1 MKSALA
7 AQQKQIEILR
17 ETVEKQR
24 LLLELWSAPTVS
36 SPDLAIASLAPSVR
50 PTPIVHPSPSVRPA
64 PPSSRLVVP
73 LPKPVTVA
81 SSNPCNAET
90 TGNVVPSYFRL
101 GGTCIVPVGFMDVT
115 GVWRNTNTGSGLG
128 SNFGSIP
135 YNNTV
140 QGGLSEFRF
149 SAQNS
154 RIGMRVDSAVKNIRV
169 TGYLEADFFGFV
181 PTNAAVTSNADTLRM
196 RLYWLD
202 LRKGKWEGLAGQSW
216 SLMTPNRNGLSPL
229 PGDVFFSMAVDSNYM
244 NGLVWTRQAQ
254 IRAVYHPN
262 SKLAMGLSLE
272 APEQY
277 IGGSGGG
284 GAITMPAALAS
295 SYATQLNNGSTTMSV
310 PNSRP
315 DVVVKA
321 AFDTSFFGGRLLH
334 LEAAGLARSVSVFNQ
349 LSNKHFAKSG
359 VGGSLN
365 GSVGL
370 TRNFRLVSNNFA
382 SDGGG
387 RYLFGLA
394 PDAIIRADGSPSL
407 VNAYGTVD
415 GMEASYFKSILFAYY
430 GGTYIARNSAVDA
443 NGRTLIGYGFA
454 GSSNSNNR
462 AIQEI
467 TWGFNRTAWKDPRYG
482 ALNYMAQYAWM
493 VRAPWWV
500 APGAPQNAHLNMV
513 EFGLRY
519 TLPGDMPKF

>member
-1 MKSALA
+1 
-7 AQQKQIEILR
+7 
-17 ETVEKQR
+17 
-24 LLLELWSAPTVS
+24 
-36 SPDLAIASLAPSVR
+36 
-50 PTPIVHPSPSVRPA
+50 
-64 PPSSRLVVP
+64 
-73 LPKPVTVA
+73 
-81 SSNPCNAET
+81 
-90 TGNVVPSYFRL
+90 
-101 GGTCIVPVGFMDVT
+101 
-115 GVWRNTNTGSGLG
+115 
-128 SNFGSIP
+128 
-135 YNNTV
+135 
-140 QGGLSEFRF
+140 
-149 SAQNS
+149 
-154 RIGMRVDSAVKNIRV
+154 
-169 TGYLEADFFGFV
+169 
-181 PTNAAVTSNADTLRM
+181 
-196 RLYWLD
+196 
-202 LRKGKWEGLAGQSW
+202 
-216 SLMTPNRNGLSPL
+216 
-229 PGDVFFSMAVDSNYM
+229 
-244 NGLVWTRQAQ
+244 
-254 IRAVYHPN
+254 
-262 SKLAMGLSLE
+262 
-272 APEQY
+272 
-277 IGGSGGG
+277 
-284 GAITMPAALAS
+284 
-295 SYATQLNNGSTTMSV
+295 
-310 PNSRP
+310 
-315 DVVVKA
+315 VKA

-334 LEAAGLARSVSVFNQ
+334 LEAAGLSRSVSVFNQ

-407 VNAYGTVD
+407 VHAYGSVD
-415 GMEASYFKSILFAYY
+415 GLEASYFKSILFAYY